1 MEVEINMYDADR
13 IIEKSRQNLKE
24 LMGWHELWVATNGKQ
39 GSFCFNYDELKE
51 QSLMTDAE
59 IIQYFTDQGYNIINA
74 DKYLNGKK
82 EKTN

>member
-1 MEVEINMYDADR
+1 MIYDAD
-13 IIEKSRQNLKE
+13 IVVKKSRENLKE
-24 LMGWHELWVATNGKQ
+24 LMGWHEAWLESKGTKGA
-39 GSFCFNYDELKE
+39 FCFNYDELKE

-59 IIQYFTDQGYNIINA
+59 IVQHFIDKGYNLVNA